1 MALFDSKKEKSKGNP
16 PDEVGPVSDNIGVAI
31 WSNRDGD
38 HDVKIGESM
47 RIRNKPIF
55 VRSTVRLSLLREKAL
70 AIRTVAE
77 VFANAKEAGVSDEV
91 REDLA
96 DLARRLDAAFE
107 TSVAKVAEDD
117 QSGNGLF
124 G

>member
-55 VRSTVRLSLLREKAL
+55 VRSTVRLSLLQEKAL